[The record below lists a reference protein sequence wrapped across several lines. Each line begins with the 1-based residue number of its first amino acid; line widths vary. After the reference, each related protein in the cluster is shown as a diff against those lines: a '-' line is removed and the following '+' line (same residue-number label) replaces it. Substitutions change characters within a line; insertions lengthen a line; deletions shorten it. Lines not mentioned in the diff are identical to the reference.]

1 MAKTAKKSPA
11 KKHKIALLTAGGL
24 APCLSAAVGY
34 LIADYSKKLP
44 KAEII
49 GYRNG
54 YMGLLKGWSVKVTA
68 ATRKNALVLT
78 QHGGSP
84 IGNSRVK
91 LTNVKDCVKRGLT
104 KEGENPLHVA
114 AEQLVKDGIT
124 ILHTIGG
131 DDTNTTAADLAAYL
145 ASNNYDL
152 TVVGLPKTIDNDVVP
167 IKQTLGAVTA
177 AEQGA
182 IYFENAINEQS
193 TNPRMLLIHEVMGR
207 NCGWLTAATAE
218 TYRKR
223 LKKMKFVP
231 DFNLSMA
238 HKDIDAVYVPEVAV
252 DLEGEAKR
260 LMKRM
265 DEKDCVS
272 IFLSE
277 GAGIEDI
284 VAEMRARGEEPE
296 RDAFGHVKID
306 KINPGAWFAKRFA
319 DMVKA
324 EKVLVQK
331 SGYMARSARA
341 NKEDL
346 ALIKKMCA
354 VGVKSAL
361 AGVSGVVGHD
371 EERKGH
377 PLRAIEFPRIKGG
390 KNFDV
395 KQKWFGQMLKE
406 IGQPMGKKL
415 DVKH

>member
-1 MAKTAKKSPA
+1 MAKPA
-11 KKHKIALLTAGGL
+11 QKKHKIALLTAGGL

-54 YMGLLKGWSVKVTA
+54 YMGLLKGWSVKVTPK
-68 ATRKNALVLT
+68 TRRDALVLT

-91 LTNVKDCVKRGLT
+91 LTNVKDCIKRGLT

-145 ASNNYDL
+145 KANNYNL
-152 TVVGLPKTIDNDVVP
+152 TVVGLPKTVDNDVIP

-182 IYFENAINEQS
+182 IFFENAINEQS

-238 HKDIDAVYVPEVAV
+238 HKDIDAVYIPEIAI
-252 DLEGEAKR
+252 DLEAEAKR

-265 DEKDCVS
+265 DEKDCVT

-277 GAGIEDI
+277 GAGIEDV
-284 VAEMRARGEEPE
+284 VAAMRARGEEPE

-306 KINPGAWFAKRFA
+306 TINPGAWFAKRFA
-319 DMVKA
+319 ELVKA

-346 ALIKKMCA
+346 ALIKMMCA
-354 VGVKSAL
+354 EAVKNAL
-361 AGVSGVVGHD
+361 KGVSGVIGHD
-371 EERKGH
+371 EEKKGA

-390 KNFDV
+390 KAFDTTH
-395 KQKWFGQMLKE
+395 KWFGQMLKE
-406 IGQPMGKKL
+406 IGQPMGKHVE
-415 DVKH
+415 VKH

>member
-1 MAKTAKKSPA
+1 MAKTAV

-54 YMGLLKGWSVKVTA
+54 YMGLLKGWSVKVTPR
-68 ATRKNALVLT
+68 TRKDALVLT

-145 ASNNYDL
+145 KATNYNL

-167 IKQTLGAVTA
+167 IMQTLGAVTA

-231 DFNLSMA
+231 DFNLSME
-238 HKDIDAVYVPEVAV
+238 HKDIDAVYIPEVKI
-252 DLEGEAKR
+252 DLEAEAKR
-260 LMKRM
+260 LMARM

-354 VGVKSAL
+354 VGVKNAL

-371 EERKGH
+371 EEAKGH

-406 IGQPMGKKL
+406 IGQPVGKVL

>member
-1 MAKTAKKSPA
+1 MAKAAA

-24 APCLSAAVGY
+24 APCLSASVGF
-34 LIADYSKKLP
+34 LIDMYSKKLP

-54 YMGLLKGWSVKVTA
+54 YMGLLKGWSIPVTKDV
-68 ATRKNALVLT
+68 RKQALILT

-91 LTNVKDCVKRGLT
+91 LTNVKDCIKRGLV

-145 ASNNYDL
+145 ATNNYNL
-152 TVVGLPKTIDNDVVP
+152 TVVGLPKTIDNDVIP

-182 IYFENAINEQS
+182 IFFENAINEQS

-218 TYRKR
+218 TYRQR
-223 LKKMKFVP
+223 LAKQKFVP
-231 DFNLSMA
+231 GFNLSKA
-238 HKDIDAVYVPEVAV
+238 HKDIDAVYIPEVAI
-252 DLEGEAKR
+252 DLEAEAKR
-260 LMKRM
+260 LKKIM
-265 DEKDCVS
+265 DAKDSVT

-277 GAGIEDI
+277 GAGVDDI

-319 DMVKA
+319 DMVNA

-331 SGYMARSARA
+331 SGYMARSAKA

-346 ALIKKMCA
+346 ALIKKMC
-354 VGVKSAL
+354 VEGVKNAL
-361 AGVSGVVGHD
+361 AGVSGVIGHD
-371 EERKGH
+371 EERKGN

-390 KNFDV
+390 KVFDV
-395 KQKWFGQMLKE
+395 KAKWFGTMLKQ
-406 IGQPMGKKL
+406 IGQPLGKVL
-415 DVKH
+415 DAKGH